1 MVAIDNNIAATS
13 ALSLCLLQL
22 GHLGWL
28 DKGCKITEKKRE
40 RESPKFGQLDLVDC
54 LRTEWPDTNM
64 RIEERCAPDLIQVE
78 ESFTSG
84 SSSCLLAAVTIDDD
98 DSVTHL
104 SASSQL
110 KEEES
115 WQQVVCAL
123 LFLIRLWSLLLS
135 SLIIACCFACKMVHD
150 FYFRCTNFLCSEIS
164 TSHPSI
170 HSFIRS
176 FIQCLLVHSKSA
188 NATEKHIMALSLSP
202 RLRHKKMAV
211 FSLRAPLSLQ

>member
-1 MVAIDNNIAATS
+1 M
-13 ALSLCLLQL
+13 
-22 GHLGWL
+22 
-28 DKGCKITEKKRE
+28 
-40 RESPKFGQLDLVDC
+40 
-54 LRTEWPDTNM
+54 RTEWPDTNM

-170 HSFIRS
+170 HSFVHS
-176 FIQCLLVHSKSA
+176 FSACWFIQRAQMQLRSTLW
-188 NATEKHIMALSLSP
+188 LSLSQIAAQKDGC
-202 RLRHKKMAV
+202 LFASS
-211 FSLRAPLSLQ
+211 SLIFTISNLFMCLLKINWHII